1 MKKRYVIVPERFIFD
16 MDISGNDLKVLC
28 FFIKYSNFVK
38 DLYFSIGY
46 IAKRTNIAKRTV
58 QSSLANLK
66 HLKIISWQQRRMGYK
81 KATNLYTLH
90 KDQFIQKRGKICHE
104 VNTNN
109 LLTNNIKTKKVDKTK
124 YVSIEKI
131 QYTLTKIRKMTN
143 IHYRKKV
150 KENSKMTT
158 KQQIERKAW
167 IFISEMDKTKREQL
181 LKTIGTD
188 QDKWDKF
195 LEQIKPMLVYNR
207 GRIRR

>member
-1 MKKRYVIVPERFIFD
+1 

-28 FFIKYSNFVK
+28 FFIKYSNFFK

-58 QSSLANLK
+58 QTSLANLK
-66 HLKIISWQQRRMGYK
+66 RLKIISWQQRRMGYK

-104 VNTNN
+104 VITNN
-109 LLTNNIKTKKVDKTK
+109 LLTNSSKPKKVDKTK
-124 YVSIEKI
+124 YVSIEKL
-131 QYTLTKIRKMTN
+131 QYTITKVKKMTN

-150 KENSKMTT
+150 KENAGMTT

-167 IFISEMDKTKREQL
+167 IFIAEMDSNKREEL
-181 LKTIGTD
+181 LKAIGTD
-188 QDKWDKF
+188 QKKWDEGWDKAF
-195 LEQIKPMLVYNR
+195 GKKKPTKKKPVKKKKEV
-207 GRIRR
+207 